1 MSQSREAEVIAG
13 LVAKARAAQTIA
25 DGYDQAGADRLVAAA
40 AWAIMEPV
48 RNRALA
54 ELAVRDTGLGN
65 VPDKI
70 QKNHRK
76 TLGLIRDLS
85 GAKSVGVIA
94 DDAALGVTEIAR
106 PAGVVGAITPS
117 TNPGATPANMIINAM
132 KGRNAII
139 LAPSPKGYSTAA
151 LLLSYVHEEFDRIGA
166 PRDLVQLLPAPVN
179 KALTNELLQQVDL
192 VVATGSQANIKAA
205 YSSGTPAFGVGA
217 GNVSVIVHRSADL
230 AAAAE
235 RIVRSKTFDNATSC
249 SSENSVVI
257 EAAVY
262 QPMFAAL
269 AAQGCVLLS
278 GDEKAQL
285 QAALFP
291 AGKLSGDLTAKT
303 AGDIALAAGLA
314 RAANARVLMVEESG
328 VGPEFPFSGEK
339 LSPVLTVYR
348 ADGFDAAAAQVAAIY
363 SHQGAGHS
371 VGLHAAPEAADAL
384 ALQLGL
390 TLPVA
395 RVIVNQAH
403 CIATGG
409 SFDNGLPFS
418 LSMGCGTW
426 GGNSFSENLGYRHFL
441 NITRIARPIAPRNA
455 SADALLGAYLA
466 ETGRNGAASSLKP

>member
-179 KALTNELLQQVDL
+179 KALTKEL
-192 VVATGSQANIKAA
+192 
-205 YSSGTPAFGVGA
+205 
-217 GNVSVIVHRSADL
+217 
-230 AAAAE
+230 
-235 RIVRSKTFDNATSC
+235 
-249 SSENSVVI
+249 
-257 EAAVY
+257 
-262 QPMFAAL
+262 
-269 AAQGCVLLS
+269 
-278 GDEKAQL
+278 GD
-285 QAALFP
+285 
-291 AGKLSGDLTAKT
+291 
-303 AGDIALAAGLA
+303 
-314 RAANARVLMVEESG
+314 
-328 VGPEFPFSGEK
+328 PF
-339 LSPVLTVYR
+339 R
-348 ADGFDAAAAQVAAIY
+348 R
-363 SHQGAGHS
+363 
-371 VGLHAAPEAADAL
+371 DAL
-384 ALQLGL
+384 SLPTRFLQKYKH
-390 TLPVA
+390 TEIK
-395 RVIVNQAH
+395 R
-403 CIATGG
+403 
-409 SFDNGLPFS
+409 
-418 LSMGCGTW
+418 
-426 GGNSFSENLGYRHFL
+426 
-441 NITRIARPIAPRNA
+441 
-455 SADALLGAYLA
+455 
-466 ETGRNGAASSLKP
+466 